1 MKENKQIKTVTRDR
15 TSAYARAIQEILP
28 EAMQVAD
35 RFHLHQNFLECI
47 QKVIQQNIPD
57 KIKIE
62 DEYRYIIK
70 RSFSKKISKDVSC
83 FSTYSL

>member
-15 TSAYARAIQEILP
+15 ALAYARAIQEILP

-62 DEYRYIIK
+62 DEIINEEKQIDQYDIKKK
-70 RSFSKKISKDVSC
+70 RKNRE
-83 FSTYSL
+83 